1 MPHHPGS
8 DAAPPGFVQTHAGT
22 LRQRL
27 FTPMNL
33 AAYAT
38 WLVVSLAVVDPAAL
52 TRGELREWAGVACLL
67 AFIGVFLSCT
77 VATGMPGRSVIAR
90 VLLQAV
96 LVVLAEACLTGGQTA
111 VLLIIVAVQMAVVL
125 PVRAAIACL
134 VVVNAAIAGIWLLH
148 GSPVLNTVLSLT
160 SIIGFEVFAAL
171 TGHYAVSSEQ
181 AREHLARVNAELMA
195 TRILL
200 EESARA
206 GERLKLSRELHDVA
220 GHSLT
225 ALKLNLGRLARDP
238 ALAGREE
245 LTTSTALADELLAQ
259 IRQVVGALRAHDG
272 LDLRAAFEALARP
285 MPGVRI
291 DIDIDEGLRVD
302 DIDQAETLL
311 RSAQEAITNALRH
324 GRAQRIGL
332 RLQRDGDA
340 TVLVVD
346 NDGLAPAGIAPGNG
360 LTGMRERIEALGGT
374 LDLAPTPPRG
384 LRLRVRLRVRLPERS
399 A

>member
-1 MPHHPGS
+1 MPRLPS
-8 DAAPPGFVQTHAGT
+8 PDAAPPGFVQTHAGT
-22 LRQRL
+22 LRERL

-38 WLVVSLAVVDPAAL
+38 WLVVSLSVVDPAAL
-52 TRGELREWAGVACLL
+52 TRGEPREWAGVACLL

-77 VATGMPGRSVIAR
+77 VATGIPGRDVIAR

-171 TGHYAVSSEQ
+171 TGHYAVSREQ

-195 TRILL
+195 TRLLL

-245 LTTSTALADELLAQ
+245 LTTSAALADELLAQ

-272 LDLRAAFEALARP
+272 LDLRAAFEALTRP

-291 DIDIDEGLRVD
+291 DIDIDDGLRVD

-332 RLQRDGDA
+332 RLHSDGDA

-346 NDGLAPAGIAPGNG
+346 NDGLAPTSIAPGNG

-384 LRLRVRLRVRLPERS
+384 LRLRVRLPERI

>member
-1 MPHHPGS
+1 MPRLPS
-8 DAAPPGFVQTHAGT
+8 PDAAPPGFVQTHAGT
-22 LRQRL
+22 LRERL

-38 WLVVSLAVVDPAAL
+38 WLVVSLSVVDPAAL
-52 TRGELREWAGVACLL
+52 TRGEPREWAGVACLL

-77 VATGMPGRSVIAR
+77 VATGIPGRGVIAR

-96 LVVLAEACLTGGQTA
+96 LVVLAEACLAGGQTA

-148 GSPVLNTVLSLT
+148 GSPVLNTILSLT
-160 SIIGFEVFAAL
+160 SIVGFEVFAAL
-171 TGHYAVSSEQ
+171 TGHYAVSREQ

-195 TRILL
+195 TRLLL

-291 DIDIDEGLRVD
+291 DIDIDDGLRVD

-332 RLQRDGDA
+332 RLHSDGDA

-346 NDGLAPAGIAPGNG
+346 NDGLAPTSIAPGNG

-384 LRLRVRLRVRLPERS
+384 VRLRVRLPERI

>member
-1 MPHHPGS
+1 MPQLPAL
-8 DAAPPGFVQTHAGT
+8 DAATPGFVQPHAGT

-38 WLVVSLAVVDPAAL
+38 WLVIVLAVVDPVAL
-52 TRGELREWAGVACLL
+52 GRGDLREWTGAGCLL
-67 AFIGVFLSCT
+67 AFLAVFLSC
-77 VATGMPGRSVIAR
+77 AASTGVPGPGVIAR
-90 VLLQAV
+90 VLLQAA
-96 LVVLAEACLTGGQTA
+96 LVVLAEACLVGGQTA
-111 VLLIIVAVQMAVVL
+111 VLLIIVAVQVAVVL
-125 PVRAAIACL
+125 PVRAAAACL
-134 VVVNAAIAGIWLLH
+134 IAVNAAIAGVWLLD
-148 GSPVLNTVLSLT
+148 GYPLGKTLLTLT
-160 SIIGFEVFAAL
+160 SIVGFQVFAAL
-171 TGHYAVSSEQ
+171 TGHYAVSREQ

-195 TRILL
+195 TRLLL

-225 ALKLNLGRLARDP
+225 ALKLNLARLARDP

-245 LTTSTALADELLAQ
+245 LATSTALADELLAQ

-291 DIDIDEGLRVD
+291 DIEIDDGLRVD

-340 TVLVVD
+340 VALVVD
-346 NDGLAPAGIAPGNG
+346 NDGAAPAGIVPGNG

-374 LDLAPTPPRG
+374 LEVAPTPPRG
-384 LRLRVRLRVRLPERS
+384 LRLRVRLPERV

>member
-1 MPHHPGS
+1 MPRLPS
-8 DAAPPGFVQTHAGT
+8 PDAAPPGFVQTHAGT
-22 LRQRL
+22 LRERL

-38 WLVVSLAVVDPAAL
+38 WLVVSLSVVDPAAL
-52 TRGELREWAGVACLL
+52 TRGEPREWAGVACLL
-67 AFIGVFLSCT
+67 AFIGVFLSCA
-77 VATGMPGRSVIAR
+77 VATGIPGRDVIAR

-96 LVVLAEACLTGGQTA
+96 LVVLAEACLAGGQTA

-160 SIIGFEVFAAL
+160 SIVGFEVFAAL
-171 TGHYAVSSEQ
+171 TGHYAVSREQ

-195 TRILL
+195 TRLLL

-225 ALKLNLGRLARDP
+225 ALKLNLARLARDP

-245 LTTSTALADELLAQ
+245 LTTSAALADELLAQ

-272 LDLRAAFEALARP
+272 LDLRAAFEALTRP

-291 DIDIDEGLRVD
+291 DIDIDDGLRVD

-332 RLQRDGDA
+332 RLHSDGDA

-346 NDGLAPAGIAPGNG
+346 NDGLAPTSIAPGNG

-384 LRLRVRLRVRLPERS
+384 LRLRVRLPERI